1 MGQLENMRIFITVVE
16 TGSITRAAER
26 LNLAKSAISKRL
38 SELEQQ
44 LGVKLLNRTT
54 RTSSLTEAGQVYLN
68 KCKLILDEVD
78 DLHCHI
84 ASTNSKLNGVLK
96 LAVPLTFGLKHLV
109 PALDNFCKV
118 TSRFK
123 IRYRFFR

>member
-1 MGQLENMRIFITVVE
+1 MVMGQLENMRIFITVVE

-54 RTSSLTEAGQVYLN
+54 RTSSLTEAG
-68 KCKLILDEVD
+68 
-78 DLHCHI
+78 
-84 ASTNSKLNGVLK
+84 
-96 LAVPLTFGLKHLV
+96 
-109 PALDNFCKV
+109 
-118 TSRFK
+118 
-123 IRYRFFR
+123 